1 MEHPFTIHKAAALRR
16 AQQNS
21 GLAATAGLFIVAT
34 GAQQRERKPSAVG
47 PDQDGADGLGWV
59 GGLSRRLSSRRI
71 FKKRRWSLSV
81 SFLSCCW
88 SALVVCGYCSQRAAM
103 ARLCRCVLLSVCLRS
118 SAE

>member
-47 PDQDGADGLGWV
+47 PD
-59 GGLSRRLSSRRI
+59 
-71 FKKRRWSLSV
+71 
-81 SFLSCCW
+81 
-88 SALVVCGYCSQRAAM
+88 
-103 ARLCRCVLLSVCLRS
+103 
-118 SAE
+118 